1 MSYQPK
7 SEIADP
13 ILYRLYFSIIT
24 RDILYKLGFDSNK
37 RNKQILHEF
46 HKRVLNYETIAGQ
59 SQEIVSTFI
68 AEVLLF
74 WAEQGIFVR
83 SNSRQEIGM
92 EDKALSEI
100 WSKL

>member
-1 MSYQPK
+1 MSYQFK
-7 SEIADP
+7 NDIADP

-46 HKRVLNYETIAGQ
+46 HKRVLGYETIAGQ

-74 WAEQGIFVR
+74 WAERGLFIR
-83 SNSRQEIGM
+83 ANSRQEIGL
-92 EDKALSEI
+92 EDQPLSKI
-100 WSKL
+100 WGKL